1 MLINSIWRINNA
13 NIAIFYDDNVKN
25 MEKLL
30 CILNAEMTASGAAGM
45 ADLSPKTPSATGRAP
60 LTNALQPEDVYSDRT
75 YAAPGAAPGFL
86 ESWIVSVTV
95 ERSASALPRVFGLL
109 GTLDVVPDSSR
120 SDLADHALT
129 IVLTFAE
136 VRHSTVDRL
145 YRKLQQLPETIG
157 VSVRVTIDSG
167 QRSHDAHHSPG
178 RSTAT
183 DLISA

>member
-1 MLINSIWRINNA
+1 
-13 NIAIFYDDNVKN
+13 
-25 MEKLL
+25 
-30 CILNAEMTASGAAGM
+30 
-45 ADLSPKTPSATGRAP
+45 
-60 LTNALQPEDVYSDRT
+60 
-75 YAAPGAAPGFL
+75 
-86 ESWIVSVTV
+86 VTV

-120 SDLADHALT
+120 SDLVNQAVT

-157 VSVRVTIDSG
+157 VSVRVAIDSG
-167 QRSHDAHHSPG
+167 ERLHHAHHSPG
-178 RSTAT
+178 LSTAT